1 MSLMLQKLN
10 NIRSL
15 RAMSREFSIDVLEEM
30 LEKLRVVTEEKRS
43 EQQSAL
49 QQQAEYQEKINT
61 WLELMIAD
69 GITPDELVTQNAGP
83 SKETPAASGK
93 ISVYRFFRCPK
104 NLDRPGAYAEADR
117 PCDCGRCDAGKFSD
131 LSVSENDIRQELRL
145 LSDGEKITVGN
156 PTVCISKRQNHLLL
170 YKV

>member
-43 EQQSAL
+43 EQHSTL

-83 SKETPAASGK
+83 SKAVKKRQPRPAK
-93 ISVYRFFRCPK
+93 YR
-104 NLDRPGAYAEADR
+104 
-117 PCDCGRCDAGKFSD
+117 
-131 LSVSENDIRQELRL
+131 
-145 LSDGEKITVGN
+145 LSDFSGAQKTWTGQGRMPKPIARAIKAGATLESFLI
-156 PTVCISKRQNHLLL
+156 
-170 YKV
+170 

>member
-1 MSLMLQKLN
+1 MLQKLN

-83 SKETPAASGK
+83 SKEAKNASRVRQNTGLP
-93 ISVYRFFRCPK
+93 IFPVRK
-104 NLDRPGAYAEADR
+104 NLDRPGTYAEADR
-117 PCDCGRCDAGKFSD
+117 SGD
-131 LSVSENDIRQELRL
+131 
-145 LSDGEKITVGN
+145 
-156 PTVCISKRQNHLLL
+156 
-170 YKV
+170 